1 MGLPAAMV
9 ALALTLEA
17 SSAPTGP
24 YSRPQAMPVACIR
37 LQPLD
42 GEPLMTQPAQPAPT
56 AAGDEVDLLRRLRA
70 GEDGAF
76 EQLVRAH
83 GGRLL
88 TVTRRITRS
97 EHDAED
103 AVQEAFLSAFRSL
116 ASFDGRSTLGTW
128 LHRIAVNCALMKARG
143 KHGGSRS
150 IEDLLPVFEEGM
162 HKEHPVPWTD
172 TGDANAGGEGS
183 VWEALSQLPDE
194 YRDVLV
200 LRDVE
205 GLESKSV
212 AAALGIGDALVRQ
225 RLHRGRQAM
234 IKLLQP
240 SLAKGTT

>member
-1 MGLPAAMV
+1 MGFPAAIIAIAV
-9 ALALTLEA
+9 TLEA
-17 SSAPTGP
+17 SAASPGP
-24 YSRPQAMPVACIR
+24 YSRPPVTPVAGVS

-42 GEPLMTQPAQPAPT
+42 SEPLMTQPSQPAPT
-56 AAGDEVDLLRRLRA
+56 TGGDEADLLRRLRA
-70 GEDGAF
+70 GDDGAF
-76 EQLVRAH
+76 EQLVRTH

-116 ASFDGRSTLGTW
+116 ASFDGRSALSTW

-143 KHGGSRS
+143 KRGETRS
-150 IEDLLPVFEEGM
+150 IEELLPVFDGGL

-172 TGDANAGGEGS
+172 TAEGGAGEVP
-183 VWEALSQLPDE
+183 VWDALSQLPEE

-240 SLAKGTT
+240 SLAKGNP